1 MQRSA
6 IMVRRAS
13 LVDIERILKNL
24 VSLIRIPS
32 VTGQEEAAIS
42 HIANWLQQ
50 FDAEIDYWND
60 GIASLQR
67 DKRYPGHEVERA
79 WAPVVV
85 GVLRGDQPGPS
96 VLLTGHVDV
105 VPPGDYSRWSDE
117 PFSGVA
123 RGDRIFGCGASDMKS
138 GLVAAM
144 AVFEA
149 FAESGRN
156 FPGRIIFAAVP
167 AEEDSGLGT
176 LAAIRG
182 GWNADA
188 AIIPEPTTGPNGI
201 PELVIAHAGAM
212 SLKIRVQG
220 KSAHASKRLQGES
233 ALDHFITI
241 YQAMREH
248 EKGVNARER
257 NPMMT
262 VHGLPYATNVG
273 IIHGGLWPSSVMDS
287 LEAQVRV
294 GVALDETIEQAEKRF
309 RTTIMDAIKDDPWL
323 GDHPPEIRLQAS
335 GFGSAH
341 IPKDHPL
348 VTLLAE
354 SAEEEFRQSARI
366 AAAPY
371 GCDMSGWIRLAK
383 VPTVVYGPGEIDLA
397 HAPNE
402 SVSLEATYR
411 VARTLVKTTERL
423 LEMHVDDLKI
433 DKNGYEEAS
442 GGAIEDARSQNVS

>member
-1 MQRSA
+1 
-6 IMVRRAS
+6 MVKRTS
-13 LVDIERILKNL
+13 FVDIDRIRENL

-32 VTGQEEAAIS
+32 VTGEEDGAIS

-67 DKRYPGHEVERA
+67 DPRYPGHEVERA

-85 GVLRGDQPGPS
+85 GVLRGEQPGPS

-105 VPPGDYSRWSDE
+105 VPPGDYGRWNDE
-117 PFSGVA
+117 PFSGMA

-182 GWNADA
+182 GWDAHA
-188 AIIPEPTTGPNGI
+188 AIIPEPTMSANGI

-212 SLKIRVQG
+212 SLRVRVPG

-233 ALDHFITI
+233 ALDHFLTV
-241 YQAMREH
+241 YKAMRED
-248 EKGVNARER
+248 ERLVNERETH
-257 NPMMT
+257 PLMKL
-262 VHGLPYATNVG
+262 HPLPYATNVG
-273 IIHGGLWPSSVMDS
+273 TIHGGLWSSSVMDS

-294 GVALDETIEQAEKRF
+294 GVTLDETIDQAEERF
-309 RTTIMDAIKDDPWL
+309 RNSIAEYTKDDPWL
-323 GDHPPEIRLQAS
+323 AENPPEIRRLAS
-335 GFGSAH
+335 GFGSAMTRE
-341 IPKDHPL
+341 DHPL
-348 VTLLAE
+348 VAALAE
-354 SAEEEFRQSARI
+354 SAEEEFKQSASI
-366 AAAPY
+366 GAAPY
-371 GCDMSGWIRLAK
+371 GCDMSGWVRLAN
-383 VPTVVYGPGEIDLA
+383 VPTVVYGPGEIELA

-402 SVSLEATYR
+402 SVSLEATYK

-423 LEMHVDDLKI
+423 LETHVDELKMQK
-433 DKNGYEEAS
+433 DSAVAK
-442 GGAIEDARSQNVS
+442 

>member
-1 MQRSA
+1 MA
-6 IMVRRAS
+6 RRTS
-13 LVDIERILKNL
+13 LVDIDRIQENL

-32 VTGQEEAAIS
+32 VTGEEDAVVS

-67 DKRYPGHEVERA
+67 DPRYPGHEVERA

-85 GVLRGDQPGPS
+85 GVLRGEQPGPS

-105 VPPGDYSRWSDE
+105 VPPGDYSRWNDE

-123 RGDRIFGCGASDMKS
+123 RGDRIYGCGSSDMKS
-138 GLVAAM
+138 GIAAAM

-149 FAESGRN
+149 FAEGGRN

-182 GWNADA
+182 GWDADA
-188 AIIPEPTTGPNGI
+188 CIIPEPTLGAGGL
-201 PELVIAHAGAM
+201 PELVVAHAGAM
-212 SLKIRVQG
+212 SLKVRVPG

-233 ALDHFITI
+233 ALDHFITV
-241 YQAMREH
+241 YEAMRKDEQA
-248 EKGVNARER
+248 VNEREQH
-257 NPMMT
+257 PLMKL
-262 VHGLPYATNVG
+262 HPLPYATNVG
-273 IIHGGLWPSSVMDS
+273 TIHGGLWSSSVMDT

-294 GVALDETIEQAEKRF
+294 GVALDETIEQAEARF
-309 RTTIMDAIKDDPWL
+309 RDAVMGHIQDDPWL
-323 GDHPPEIRLQAS
+323 RDNPPRITRLAS
-335 GFGSAH
+335 GFGSAQTRE
-341 IPKDHPL
+341 DHPL
-348 VTLLAE
+348 VTALAE
-354 SAEEEFRQSARI
+354 AAEEEFRKQTPI

-371 GCDMSGWIRLAK
+371 GCDMSGWVRHAK
-383 VPTVVYGPGEIDLA
+383 VPTVVYGPGEIEQA

-402 SVSLEATYR
+402 SVSLEATCK
-411 VARTLVKTTERL
+411 VARTLVKATERL
-423 LEMHVDDLKI
+423 LEMDI
-433 DKNGYEEAS
+433 DELRGQR
-442 GGAIEDARSQNVS
+442 GGAVA

>member
-1 MQRSA
+1 MA
-6 IMVRRAS
+6 RRTS
-13 LVDIERILKNL
+13 FIDEDRIRENL

-32 VTGQEEAAIS
+32 VTGQEDAVVS

-67 DKRYPGHEVERA
+67 DPRYPGHEVERA

-85 GVLRGDQPGPS
+85 GVLRGEQPGPS

-105 VPPGDYSRWSDE
+105 VPPGDYANWNDE

-123 RGDRIFGCGASDMKS
+123 RGDRIYGCGASDMKA
-138 GLVAAM
+138 GLIAAM

-182 GWNADA
+182 GWDADA
-188 AIIPEPTTGPNGI
+188 CIIPEPTLGANGV

-212 SLKIRVQG
+212 SLKINVPG

-233 ALDHFITI
+233 ALDHFITV
-241 YQAMREH
+241 YEAMRED
-248 EKGVNARER
+248 ER
-257 NPMMT
+257 KLNEAVEHPLMK
-262 VHGLPYATNVG
+262 VHPLPYATNVG
-273 IIHGGLWPSSVMDS
+273 TIHGGLWSSSVMDS

-294 GVALDETIEQAEKRF
+294 GVALDETIDEAEERF
-309 RTTIMDAIKDDPWL
+309 RKAIMEHIKDDAWL
-323 GDHPPEIRLQAS
+323 SQNPPRISRLAS
-335 GFGSAH
+335 GFGSAET
-341 IPKDHPL
+341 KQDHPL
-348 VTLLAE
+348 VTALAE
-354 SAEEEFRQSARI
+354 AAEEEFRTTTPI

-371 GCDMSGWIRLAK
+371 GCDMSGWVRHAN
-383 VPTVVYGPGEIDLA
+383 VPTVVYGPGEIEQA

-402 SVSLEATYR
+402 SVSLEATCK

-423 LEMHVDDLKI
+423 LDMHVDELQAHKQVRAA
-433 DKNGYEEAS
+433 G
-442 GGAIEDARSQNVS
+442 

>member
-1 MQRSA
+1 MA
-6 IMVRRAS
+6 RRTS
-13 LVDIERILKNL
+13 FIDEDRIRENL

-32 VTGQEEAAIS
+32 VTGQEDAVVS

-67 DKRYPGHEVERA
+67 DPRYPGHEVERA

-85 GVLRGDQPGPS
+85 GVLRGEQPGPS

-105 VPPGDYSRWSDE
+105 VPPGDYANWNDE

-123 RGDRIFGCGASDMKS
+123 RGDRIYGYGASDMKA
-138 GLVAAM
+138 GLIAAM

-182 GWNADA
+182 GWDADA
-188 AIIPEPTTGPNGI
+188 CIIPEPTLGANGV

-212 SLKIRVQG
+212 SLKINVPG

-233 ALDHFITI
+233 ALDHFITV
-241 YQAMREH
+241 YEAMRED
-248 EKGVNARER
+248 ER
-257 NPMMT
+257 KLNEAVEHPLMK
-262 VHGLPYATNVG
+262 VHPLPYATNVG
-273 IIHGGLWPSSVMDS
+273 TIHGGLWSSSVMDS

-294 GVALDETIEQAEKRF
+294 GVALDETIDEAEERF
-309 RTTIMDAIKDDPWL
+309 RKAIMEHIKDDAWL
-323 GDHPPEIRLQAS
+323 SQNPPRISRLAS
-335 GFGSAH
+335 GFGSAET
-341 IPKDHPL
+341 KQDHPL
-348 VTLLAE
+348 VTALAE
-354 SAEEEFRQSARI
+354 AAEEEFRTTTPI

-371 GCDMSGWIRLAK
+371 GCDMSGWVRHAN
-383 VPTVVYGPGEIDLA
+383 VPTVVYGPGEIEQA

-402 SVSLEATYR
+402 SVSLEATCK

-423 LEMHVDDLKI
+423 LDMHVDELRAHKQVRAA
-433 DKNGYEEAS
+433 G
-442 GGAIEDARSQNVS
+442 

>member
-1 MQRSA
+1 MA
-6 IMVRRAS
+6 RRTS
-13 LVDIERILKNL
+13 FIDEDRIRENL

-32 VTGQEEAAIS
+32 VTGQEDAVVS

-67 DKRYPGHEVERA
+67 DPRYPGHEVERA

-85 GVLRGDQPGPS
+85 GVLRGEQPGPS

-105 VPPGDYSRWSDE
+105 VPPGDYANWNDE

-123 RGDRIFGCGASDMKS
+123 RGDRIYGCGASDMKA
-138 GLVAAM
+138 GLIAAM

-182 GWNADA
+182 GWDADA
-188 AIIPEPTTGPNGI
+188 CIIPEPTLGANGV

-212 SLKIRVQG
+212 SLKVNVPG

-233 ALDHFITI
+233 ALDHFITV
-241 YQAMREH
+241 YEAMRED
-248 EKGVNARER
+248 EKKLNEAVEH
-257 NPMMT
+257 PLMK
-262 VHGLPYATNVG
+262 VHPLPYATNVG
-273 IIHGGLWPSSVMDS
+273 TIHGGLWSSSVMDS
-287 LEAQVRV
+287 VEAQVRV
-294 GVALDETIEQAEKRF
+294 GVALNETIDEAEERF
-309 RTTIMDAIKDDPWL
+309 RKAIMEHIKDDAWL
-323 GDHPPEIRLQAS
+323 SQNPPRISRLAS
-335 GFGSAH
+335 GFGSAET
-341 IPKDHPL
+341 KQDHPL
-348 VTLLAE
+348 VTALAE
-354 SAEEEFRQSARI
+354 AAEEEFRTTTPI

-371 GCDMSGWIRLAK
+371 GCDMSGWVRHAN
-383 VPTVVYGPGEIDLA
+383 VPTVVYGPGEIEQA

-402 SVSLEATYR
+402 SVSLEATCK

-423 LEMHVDDLKI
+423 LDMHVDELRAHKQVRAA
-433 DKNGYEEAS
+433 G
-442 GGAIEDARSQNVS
+442 

>member
-1 MQRSA
+1 MARRS
-6 IMVRRAS
+6 S
-13 LVDIERILKNL
+13 YVDIDRIRDRL

-32 VTGQEEAAIS
+32 ITGEEDAIVS

-67 DKRYPGHEVERA
+67 DPRYPGHEVERA

-85 GVLRGDQPGPS
+85 GVLRGEQPGPS

-105 VPPGDYSRWSDE
+105 VPPGDYTRWQDE
-117 PFSGVA
+117 PFSGVT
-123 RGDRIFGCGASDMKS
+123 RGDRVFGCGASDMKS

-144 AVFEA
+144 ACFEA

-182 GWNADA
+182 GWQADA
-188 AIIPEPTTGPNGI
+188 CIIPEPTTGASGV

-212 SLKIRVQG
+212 SLKVEVPG

-233 ALDHFITI
+233 ALDHFFTI
-241 YQAMREH
+241 YQAMREDERRLNER
-248 EKGVNARER
+248 EKHPLMGVH
-257 NPMMT
+257 P
-262 VHGLPYATNVG
+262 LPYATNVG
-273 IIHGGLWPSSVMDS
+273 TIQGGLWSSSVMDH

-294 GVALDETIEQAEKRF
+294 GVALDETIDEAEARF
-309 RTTIMDAIKDDPWL
+309 RDGVMAQIKDDPWL
-323 GDHPPEIRLQAS
+323 RENPPRITRLAS
-335 GFGSAH
+335 GFGSAQTRR
-341 IPKDHPL
+341 DHPL
-348 VTLLAE
+348 VEALAE
-354 SAEEEFRQSARI
+354 SAEEEFRRTPEV
-366 AAAPY
+366 AAVPY
-371 GCDMSGWIRLAK
+371 GCDMSGWVRLAG
-383 VPTVVYGPGEIDLA
+383 VPTVIYGPGEIDLA

-402 SVSLEATYR
+402 SVSLEATYK

-423 LEMHVDDLKI
+423 LEMDPATMKLVPDD
-433 DKNGYEEAS
+433 A
-442 GGAIEDARSQNVS
+442 VP

>member
-1 MQRSA
+1 
-6 IMVRRAS
+6 MVRRTS
-13 LVDIERILKNL
+13 LVDVDRIKENL

-32 VTGQEEAAIS
+32 VTGEEDAVVS

-67 DKRYPGHEVERA
+67 DPRYPGHEVERA

-85 GVLRGDQPGPS
+85 GVLRGEQPGPS
-96 VLLTGHVDV
+96 ILLTGHVDV
-105 VPPGDYSRWSDE
+105 VPPGDYGNWNDE

-123 RGDRIFGCGASDMKS
+123 RGDRIYGCGSSDMKS
-138 GLVAAM
+138 GLAAAM

-149 FAESGRN
+149 FAEGGRN

-182 GWNADA
+182 GWDAHA
-188 AIIPEPTTGPNGI
+188 AIIPEPTTGSSGV

-212 SLKIRVQG
+212 SLKVKVPGR
-220 KSAHASKRLQGES
+220 SAHASKRLMGES
-233 ALDHFITI
+233 ALDHFWTL
-241 YQAMREH
+241 YKAMREDERRVN
-248 EKGVNARER
+248 EKETH
-257 NPMMT
+257 PLMSL
-262 VHGLPYATNVG
+262 HPLPYATNVG
-273 IIHGGLWPSSVMDS
+273 TIHGGLWSSSVMDS

-294 GVALDETIEQAEKRF
+294 GVALDETIDQAEERF
-309 RTTIMDAIKDDPWL
+309 RSTIAEFTRDDPWL
-323 GDHPPEIRLQAS
+323 SENPPQIDRLAS
-335 GFGSAH
+335 GFGSAMTGE
-341 IPKDHPL
+341 DHPL
-348 VTLLAE
+348 VTALGEA
-354 SAEEEFRQSARI
+354 AEEEFRNNPVI

-371 GCDMSGWIRLAK
+371 GCDMSGWVRLAD
-383 VPTVVYGPGEIDLA
+383 VPTVVYGPGEIELA

-411 VARTLVKTTERL
+411 VARTLVKATERL
-423 LEMHVDDLKI
+423 LETPVDELKPP
-433 DKNGYEEAS
+433 DKKKRQAG
-442 GGAIEDARSQNVS
+442 RK

>member
-1 MQRSA
+1 
-6 IMVRRAS
+6 MVRRAS
-13 LVDIERILKNL
+13 LVDIDRIRENL

-32 VTGQEEAAIS
+32 ITGEEDAIVS

-67 DKRYPGHEVERA
+67 DHRYPGHEVERA

-85 GVLRGDQPGPS
+85 GVLRGEQPGPS

-105 VPPGDYSRWSDE
+105 VPPGDYSNWNEE

-182 GWNADA
+182 GWDANAC
-188 AIIPEPTTGPNGI
+188 IIPEPTTGADGI

-212 SLKIRVQG
+212 SLRIRVPG
-220 KSAHASKRLQGES
+220 KAAHASKRLQGES
-233 ALDHFITI
+233 ALDHFITV
-241 YQAMREH
+241 YNAMRKH
-248 EKGVNARER
+248 ERLINEAETHPLMK
-257 NPMMT
+257 
-262 VHGLPYATNVG
+262 VHKLPYATNVG
-273 IIHGGLWPSSVMDS
+273 TIQGGLWSSSVMDTI
-287 LEAQVRV
+287 EAQVRV
-294 GVALDETIEQAEKRF
+294 GVTLNETIEEAQERF
-309 RTTIMDAIKDDPWL
+309 TRTIMDQIKDDPWL
-323 GDHPPEIRLQAS
+323 SEHPPEIKPLAS
-335 GFGSAH
+335 GFGSAQTRE
-341 IPKDHPL
+341 DHPL
-348 VTLLAE
+348 VSALAE
-354 SAEEEFRQSARI
+354 CAEEEFRRATTI
-366 AAAPY
+366 GAAPY
-371 GCDMSGWIRLAK
+371 GCDMSGWVRHAD
-383 VPTVVYGPGEIDLA
+383 VPTVVFGPGEIDLA

-402 SVSLEATYR
+402 SVSLEATYK
-411 VARTLVKTTERL
+411 VARALVKTTERL
-423 LEMHVDDLKI
+423 LDSSV
-433 DKNGYEEAS
+433 EELRLHKSAE
-442 GGAIEDARSQNVS
+442 AVR